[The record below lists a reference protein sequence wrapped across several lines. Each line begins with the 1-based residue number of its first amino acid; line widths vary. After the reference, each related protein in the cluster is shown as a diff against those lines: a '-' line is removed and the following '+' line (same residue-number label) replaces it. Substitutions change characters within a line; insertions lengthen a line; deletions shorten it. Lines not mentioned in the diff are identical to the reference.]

1 MMPPYGSTLSEEEI
15 NDVIAY
21 IRAIA
26 TPEYPNGS
34 GKANATSGS
43 KPL

>member
-26 TPEYPNGS
+26 APEYPNGS
-34 GKANATSGS
+34 AKANIASGS